1 MTTLPKNIDHPCYH
15 DDTAARAMLE
25 AIFWPNGPVCPSCHQ
40 IDTVSE
46 HGGKKSMG
54 PGWYWC
60 SKCREN
66 FTVRVGTVLERSH
79 IALHKWMLGFRLY
92 TASKKGFSAHQLM
105 RTIGLGSYRSAWFMA
120 HRIREAMDGSADNDG
135 PLGGE
140 GKIVE
145 ADEAF
150 IGRIDD
156 GHWVFVNNYGW
167 VRTRR
172 PEKMKVMTLV
182 ERGGRARSV
191 RIEDLRADTLRSVLV
206 TNASRKSV
214 LHTDENNAYI
224 GPGREFAEHE
234 TVNHAAKE
242 YVRKGRGGRKV
253 TTNTV
258 EGYFSIFKRGM
269 IGVYQHCS
277 EKHLPRYLSE
287 FDFRYSNRVA
297 LGVDDAERAERAI
310 KGATGRRLTYRQ
322 PHRRAHG

>member
-15 DDTAARAMLE
+15 DDTAARIALE
-25 AIFWPNGPVCPSCHQ
+25 AIFWPYGPTCPKCGKL
-40 IDTVSE
+40 DTVAE
-46 HGGKKSMG
+46 YGKSMG

-60 SKCREN
+60 SECREK

-105 RTIGLGSYRSAWFMA
+105 RTLGLGSYRSAWFMA
-120 HRIREAMDGSADNDG
+120 HRIREAMDGGADSDG

-140 GKIVE
+140 GRVIE
-145 ADEAF
+145 ADETF
-150 IGRIDD
+150 IGTAKGDAKN
-156 GHWVFVNNYGW
+156 WVFNNELGW
-167 VRTRR
+167 MRR
-172 PEKMKVMTLV
+172 NQQPEKMKVMTLV

-191 RIEDLRADTLRSVLV
+191 KIENLTSDSLRAVLV

-214 LHTDENNAYI
+214 LHTDDARAYVE
-224 GPGREFAEHE
+224 PGREFAEHE
-234 TVNHAAKE
+234 TVNHSAKQ
-242 YVRKGRGGRKV
+242 YSKKGRGGRKV

-287 FDFRYSNRVA
+287 YDFRYSNRIA
-297 LGVDDAERAERAI
+297 LGVDDTERAERAI
-310 KGATGRRLTYRQ
+310 KGAAGRRLTYRQ
-322 PHRRAHG
+322 PG